1 MDEVPQKLE
10 WEAPP
15 RQGLNTKEECPSK
28 EKKGQRKGKGT
39 EVCES
44 LRSRSMGISR
54 TGVGRGGGQL
64 CEML

>member
-1 MDEVPQKLE
+1 MASLTQC
-10 WEAPP
+10 
-15 RQGLNTKEECPSK
+15 CPSK

-54 TGVGRGGGQL
+54 MGVGRGGGQL

>member
-1 MDEVPQKLE
+1 MRF
-10 WEAPP
+10 P
-15 RQGLNTKEECPSK
+15 RNWSGKPHPGKDFNTKEECPSK

-54 TGVGRGGGQL
+54 IGVGRGGGQL
-64 CEML
+64 CKML